1 MIATTAT
8 DARSFVT
15 ATAETSATA
24 SKAHWGA
31 GDQRVTITRR
41 RLTSGLVRITIR
53 VGRYAPHSLLP
64 TPDRVEYRD
73 LEPAEAERV
82 FVAQLMRYDAWYVGM
97 TAKWFDGQELKTWKV
112 ALAA

>member
-1 MIATTAT
+1 MNAITAT
-8 DARSFVT
+8 DARTLVT

-41 RLTSGLVRITIR
+41 KLASGLVRITIR
-53 VGRYAPHSLLP
+53 VRHCAPQSFAP

-73 LEPAEAERV
+73 LTADEAERQ
-82 FVAQLMRYDAWYVGM
+82 FVHQLTRWNTWY
-97 TAKWFDGQELKTWKV
+97 L